1 MEHFLLSNLLKH
13 SKITLICGEL
23 GNDITESLSKL
34 LYALNYTMLCPVE
47 IELNFQCPAKI
58 KDDVIFFSL
67 SWKRFISQEVY

>member
-47 IELNFQCPAKI
+47 IELNFHVTLGF
-58 KDDVIFFSL
+58 DVG
-67 SWKRFISQEVY
+67 